1 MALEII
7 MDKEVKEIQSEQVRY
22 HKRMA
27 AGAWLDGEEMGEK
40 GSATMPEANSDHG
53 KFTTGIDKKNA

>member
-1 MALEII
+1 
-7 MDKEVKEIQSEQVRY
+7 MDKEDKEMQSEQVRY
-22 HKRMA
+22 KARMA

-53 KFTTGIDKKNA
+53 NFTSGVEKKNA